1 MASAEDSQ
9 WWQLSEQLLI
19 RMDRAVDWVKSSE
32 RLRSSAQ
39 AEEAA
44 LILRKKAPFVGR
56 KKVWTDENPSSLIQ
70 KRSTRP
76 SPKHRK
82 KLNRLKS
89 TKKVVKVRLRHRH
102 RCRKTHRRKI
112 SQFCLKLWKAV
123 RSYERVMKRIF
134 LLLNLRWLHRFHTAH
149 KS

>member
-1 MASAEDSQ
+1 MIVASAEDSQ

-39 AEEAA
+39 VEEAA
-44 LILRKKAPFVGR
+44 LILRKKARFVGR

-82 KLNRLKS
+82 KLNQLKS
-89 TKKVVKVRLRHRH
+89 TRKVVRVRLRHR
-102 RCRKTHRRKI
+102 CRKMRRRKI
-112 SQFCLKLWKAV
+112 SQFCPELWKAV
-123 RSYERVMKRIF
+123 RSYEQVLKRIF
-134 LLLNLRWLHRFHTAH
+134 RLPNLRWLHRFHTAH